1 MVCDAA
7 EAAGAVNEANAAHKR
22 QAARV
27 RAGFMGKSPIG
38 EIQDL
43 RFTGRLLL
51 MLKALGAVFA
61 DYFIVRPKNSD
72 SFATS

>member
-1 MVCDAA
+1 
-7 EAAGAVNEANAAHKR
+7 
-22 QAARV
+22 
-27 RAGFMGKSPIG
+27 MGKSPIG